1 MTGFIVDTA
10 FDSGLSYL
18 DTNGT
23 QLNICAAE
31 PTTYSIATTIGTSA
45 CGIKAAINTGA
56 PAAGS
61 PSGRAVTIPAITDGT
76 VNDTATATYWA
87 LTDGASILLA
97 YGLLSGG
104 GQAVTSGNTFTLDAI
119 TITFIDAVEV

>member
-1 MTGFIVDTA
+1 MTGFVTDTA

-23 QLNICAAE
+23 QINICSAE
-31 PTTYSIATTIGTSA
+31 PTTYSIATTAGTSSL
-45 CGIKAAINTGA
+45 GVQLSMNTGA

-61 PSGRAVTIPAITDGT
+61 PSGRGVTVPAITAGT
-76 VNDTATATYWA
+76 VTNTGTATYWA
-87 LTDGASILLA
+87 LTDGSSLLLA
-97 YGLLSGG
+97 YGLLSAS
-104 GQAVTSGNTFTLDAI
+104 QAVTSGNTFTLDAI

>member
-1 MTGFIVDTA
+1 MTGFVLDEG
-10 FDSGLSYL
+10 FDSGLDYL

-23 QLNICAAE
+23 QINICDAE
-31 PTTYSIATTIGTSA
+31 PTTYGLATTIGTNSLGVKTSA
-45 CGIKAAINTGA
+45 VTGA

-61 PSGRAVTIPAITDGT
+61 PSGRGVTVTAITDGVVHAT
-76 VNDTATATYWA
+76 GTATYWA

-97 YGLLSGG
+97 YGLLSSS
-104 GQAVTSGNTFTLDAI
+104 QAVTNGNTFTLDAI